1 MKHLTPL
8 TTTQPPPTSVIGVFL
23 QAKLETLDSATNVKD
38 FI

>member
-1 MKHLTPL
+1 MKHLTPM

-23 QAKLETLDSATNVKD
+23 ETKLDTLDSATNVKD